1 LGVFT
6 QEMNGDIPS
15 YTLANRREMRISRL
29 ENKNVV
35 KYFNVHRHKYYEI
48 LIITSCSGGFFSHSI
63 DFVSYP
69 LEKGY
74 IYFIA
79 PGQTHEWD
87 VKVYK
92 QEYKGF
98 LITFNASFLLS
109 KNTSLA
115 QTLQRLFSPL
125 NALPYVCYKENDIR
139 EAFNVL
145 QILEIEYKKTSSNFY
160 VLRSLLETL
169 LHYTAKLQVQHPKST
184 DIDSLRLNNL
194 VQEIENNFR
203 EEKNVAFYAR
213 KLDLSSKRLNEIVK
227 SITGETVTQT
237 IHHRLVLQAKREI
250 VSGMKNIQTISDEL
264 GFENPSY
271 FARFF
276 KKHEGITPTEFASKL
291 FK

>member
-1 LGVFT
+1 
-6 QEMNGDIPS
+6 MCIDINIMRYLS
-15 YTLANRREMRISRL
+15 SHLA
-29 ENKNVV
+29 VG
-35 KYFNVHRHKYYEI
+35 
-48 LIITSCSGGFFSHSI
+48 GGFFSHSI

-125 NALPYVCYKENDIR
+125 NALPYVYYKENDIR

>member
-1 LGVFT
+1 
-6 QEMNGDIPS
+6 MNGDIPS
-15 YTLANRREMRISRL
+15 YTLPNRQEMRISRL

-48 LIITSCSGGFFSHSI
+48 LIITSCSEGLFSHSI

-69 LEKGY
+69 LEQGY

-98 LITFNASFLLS
+98 LITFNESFLLS
-109 KNTSLA
+109 GNTTLI
-115 QTLQRLFSPL
+115 QTLQKLFSPL
-125 NALPYVCYKENDIR
+125 NTLPYVCYKENDLR

-145 QILEIEYKKTSSNFY
+145 KILEIEYKKTSSNFY
-160 VLRSLLETL
+160 ALRSLLETL
-169 LHYTAKLQVQHPKST
+169 LHYTAKLQVQLPKST

-194 VQEIENNFR
+194 HQEIENHFR

-237 IHHRLVLQAKREI
+237 IQHRLVLQAKREI
-250 VSGMKNIQTISDEL
+250 VSGVKNIQTISGEL

-276 KKHEGITPTEFASKL
+276 KKHEGLTPTEFSAQL